1 MTASKTGLV
10 FLWVPNFPFGYNY
23 FILGWVVK
31 FWLELLI
38 VFHTLLRRSKETAV
52 SYSSP
57 MPLVAYFYFS
67 ESNRDTAAH
76 SLHSV
81 GWSVWMVCECL
92 CVYVHRIKK
101 ITLLFKNV
109 HFGQCAWVSS
119 SLTVKS
125 DALCFGIPS
134 VIGPVG
140 WCHPWYCL
148 SADPVD
154 LHTLPCKKEIGDDLS
169 LSCRKQFYNDVNDSR
184 TTYGHIA
191 THSSD
196 KAARASSR

>member
-1 MTASKTGLV
+1 MSGKILAWTFDSISYPAPEKQRDSGLIFFSHASCCIFLLLWKQQGHCCPFPTFCGLKCLNGMRV
-10 FLWVPNFPFGYNY
+10 F
-23 FILGWVVK
+23 
-31 FWLELLI
+31 
-38 VFHTLLRRSKETAV
+38 
-52 SYSSP
+52 
-57 MPLVAYFYFS
+57 
-67 ESNRDTAAH
+67 
-76 SLHSV
+76 
-81 GWSVWMVCECL
+81 VCICAQN
-92 CVYVHRIKK
+92 KK